1 MRNLQVATLLTLFL
15 VTPTTLANDLILSA
29 PPREP
34 LEKARQLFQ
43 PIADHLTRTLGRPVV
58 FRYSRNW
65 LTYQSDMQKDLYDIV
80 FDGPHFVSYRMTRHQ
95 HIPMVKLPG
104 NLVFAIIAKKDSN
117 HINKI
122 EDVNGRLL
130 CAPAP
135 PNLAALT
142 AQAQFTNPS
151 RQPIMVNTKGLPQAY
166 EGLISNKC
174 VAASIPNKLIQ
185 KFDKDKNAVKVIF
198 ESQGVPNQA
207 ITVSPRLDAAQR
219 AKFTEAL
226 LSDAGKLA
234 TANLREAYNAKEF
247 VPATTKEYENHYLLL
262 KDVWGFQI

>member
-1 MRNLQVATLLTLFL
+1 MRAFHVSTLLALFL
-15 VTPTTLANDLILSA
+15 VSPAALAKDLILSA

-34 LEKARQLFQ
+34 LEKAREIFQ
-43 PIADHLTRTLGRPVV
+43 PIADHLTRTLGHPVV

-80 FDGPHFVSYRMTRHQ
+80 FDGPHFVSYRMTRHR
-95 HIPMVKLPG
+95 HTPMVKLPG
-104 NLVFAIIAKKDSN
+104 NLVFSLIAKKDN
-117 HINKI
+117 NRINKV

-142 AQAQFTNPS
+142 AQAQFTNPA

-166 EGLISNKC
+166 DGLLKNKC
-174 VAASIPNKLIQ
+174 VAASIPNKQIQ
-185 KFDKDKNAVKVIF
+185 KLDKENNAVKIIF
-198 ESQGVPNQA
+198 TSQGVPNQA
-207 ITVSPRLDAAQR
+207 ISVSPRFDPALHS
-219 AKFTEAL
+219 KFVEAI
-226 LSDAGKLA
+226 LSDAGKVA
-234 TANLREAYNAKEF
+234 TAKLLEAYPAKEF
-247 VPATTKEYENHYLLL
+247 VPATSKEYENHYLLL